1 MTVLLGIIV
10 FLLFLIELDLS
21 NISSSIDDLRRS
33 NAEKMSTISKSIDD
47 LTWKTQRKE
56 GEENEKDC

>member
-47 LTWKTQRKE
+47 LTRKTQRKE
-56 GEENEKDC
+56 E